1 VDNGALLFSFQE
13 NECNLT
19 YLPAGGGLMIVVIA
33 IYLVMILIAG
43 NALAIALHLLS
54 GQYEVSER
62 LRLYA
67 KRS

>member
-1 VDNGALLFSFQE
+1 
-13 NECNLT
+13 
-19 YLPAGGGLMIVVIA
+19 MIVVIA

>member
-1 VDNGALLFSFQE
+1 MIAV
-13 NECNLT
+13 
-19 YLPAGGGLMIVVIA
+19 IVVV
-33 IYLVMILIAG
+33 LGMFLIAG
-43 NALAIALHLLS
+43 NALAIATHLLS